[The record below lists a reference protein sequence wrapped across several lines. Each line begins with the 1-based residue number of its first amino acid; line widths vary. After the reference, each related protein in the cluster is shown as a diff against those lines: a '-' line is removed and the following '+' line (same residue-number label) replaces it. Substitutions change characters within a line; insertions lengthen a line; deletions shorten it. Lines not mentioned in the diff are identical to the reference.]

1 MKKSIQIAGAFVS
14 LVVGAGFAS
23 GQEIMQY
30 FTSFG
35 VKSLFGCIVAGIIF
49 AILGMILAQIGSDLQ
64 TTSHKDGIHYIG
76 GRYFGPVLDLL
87 ISFVLFGIAIVMF
100 AGAGSTF
107 NQMYSIEP
115 GRLLATFPL

>member
-35 VKSLFGCIVAGIIF
+35 VVSVLGCIVAAIIF
-49 AILGMILAQIGSDLQ
+49 SFLGMTLAQIGSDLQ
-64 TTSHKDGIHYIG
+64 TTSHKEGIYHIG
-76 GRYFGPVLDLL
+76 GRFFGPVLDLL
-87 ISFVLFGIAIVMF
+87 ISFVLFVIAFAFKKSAPFKEIVTNHLRDIF
-100 AGAGSTF
+100 H
-107 NQMYSIEP
+107 
-115 GRLLATFPL
+115 